1 MVIQF
6 VGFLTALAI
15 IAGIVMALL
24 VWKKGKEFKIFF
36 KAGII
41 IVAASIV
48 LMIVSFLLQILFFV
62 GLPILLIGLIYLGIG
77 SVKKKQLLQSK
88 SND

>member
-15 IAGIVMALL
+15 ITGIVMALL
-24 VWKKGKEFKIFF
+24 VWKKGREFTIFF

-62 GLPILLIGLIYLGIG
+62 GIPILTIGLIYLFIG
-77 SVKKKQLLQSK
+77 SVKRKKLLQSK